1 MISNSSDSVRPSAKQ
16 RGAALLGLCLGFAP
30 LLVPL
35 LPMATS
41 GCAVAEKLGVKAPS
55 ASLNSV
61 NLLKSPSTNKML
73 NWGCNEYLS
82 SATCALAG
90 YDNKPSR
97 DSMRF
102 SFDIVFDLDNDN
114 NFAVPLV
121 EVLLGVAVFDDN
133 NLGAVCISFCDP
145 EVEDCTPTT
154 DAEGACDAEGAKDV
168 QSAGDIIPTKEELLE
183 IASDVASGDT
193 DDNWDFRRIPAKG
206 STEAHIQFDF
216 DVDVMLGILEDL
228 FTNAIDDAIAGRKIS
243 WDIPYVMDGSVFFDV
258 PEMGNYAVG
267 FGPFEDTWVV
277 GQ

>member
-1 MISNSSDSVRPSAKQ
+1 MISKTHLLDSARSSS
-16 RGAALLGLCLGFAP
+16 RGAVLLGLALGLAP
-30 LLVPL
+30 LLSVGS
-35 LPMATS
+35 S
-41 GCAVAEKLGVKAPS
+41 GCAVAAKLGVVAPN

-61 NLLKSPSTNKML
+61 NLLKSPSVNKML
-73 NWGCNEYLS
+73 NWSCFEYFSS
-82 SATCALAG
+82 SACAVAG
-90 YDNKPSR
+90 YDNKPAR

-114 NFAVPLV
+114 KFAIPLV

-145 EVEDCTPTT
+145 EAEDCTPTT

-168 QSAGDIIPTKEELLE
+168 QSASDIIPTKEELLE
-183 IASDVASGDT
+183 IATDVASGTT

-216 DVDVMLGILEDL
+216 DIGVMLGILEDL
-228 FTNAIDDAIAGRKIS
+228 FEEAIDDAIAGRNIN
-243 WDIPYVMDGSVFFDV
+243 WDIPYTMDGSVFFDV

-267 FGPFEDTWVV
+267 FGPIDDTWVV